1 MSSAPKSL
9 DSMLAKIKER
19 VANAPAAP
27 AIPPERRQLPLWPD
41 LERAIPNH
49 LARSSLFAPIAPGR
63 RKQHDRAEIAKRL
76 RQSLKAAFSW
86 AW

>member
-19 VANAPAAP
+19 AANAPAAP

-49 LARSSLFAPIAPGR
+49 LAATPRQTGATGDQDEERPALW
-63 RKQHDRAEIAKRL
+63 RAL
-76 RQSLKAAFSW
+76 V
-86 AW
+86 